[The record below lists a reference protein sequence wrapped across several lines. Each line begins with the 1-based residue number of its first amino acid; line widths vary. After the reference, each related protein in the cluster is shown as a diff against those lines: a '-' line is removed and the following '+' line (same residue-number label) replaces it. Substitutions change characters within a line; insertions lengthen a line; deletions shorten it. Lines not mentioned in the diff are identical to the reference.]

1 MDKSATDYYGNRSM
15 DYALAVANMASRL
28 FGDSTVGFRLVLSL
42 TKVILIE
49 DDLPA
54 LNITTNK
61 IDSAADYLS
70 VFSKWSQTVNT
81 PAGNA
86 GHFDHAVLLTRTST
100 LRLIMI
106 SSKCQT
112 EMLPEI
118 RNILSNHVNLAL
130 ALSKTYLNK
139 YAQVDYDKFQVSGP
153 PSVNARKGHSGK
165 SAIIIGSVIAG
176 VVLLIVVVVVA
187 VWRLRKRGSWNAVPI
202 GYITVMLVTKCIK
215 LCFVISL
222 VTNTIL
228 GQRGS
233 IEKLDLAR
241 LFGETFDAGDD
252 LDVISITPKRLHR
265 RSIHSS
271 RTLHEFRAFGKY
283 FELSLKPKE
292 DVASSKLV
300 LMRKRPGDVWFK
312 ELNTSPGRFLQGHVT
327 TEPSSH
333 VALRELRPNELSG
346 VIISDGHEY
355 KIEPVPHHI
364 RRKMDLEGHGHHVIS
379 RKSLRS
385 KRSLAE
391 PIRDNTASFVRKL
404 SSRKKRAVLET
415 KYIETMITM
424 DKSATDYYGNRSMD
438 YALAVANMASRLFGD
453 GTVGFRLVLSLTK
466 VILIED
472 DLPALN
478 ITTNKIDSAA
488 DYLSVFSKWSQT
500 VNTPAGNA
508 GHFDHAVLLT
518 RDICGMKECQLD
530 GLTYFGSPC
539 SNRLGAS
546 INNAY
551 GLAAAFSVVHHMAH
565 NRVNCYDD
573 RPLNSTA
580 LPSLPPGYTFDADE
594 QCRLAYGLEYRLC
607 RQQRCDSLL
616 CVKGSKCINP
626 RNILPVDGTP
636 CGNRKW
642 CISGICVNIDDS
654 LPVAVD
660 GAWGAW
666 GDYSTCSRTCGGGV
680 RHRSRRCEN
689 PKPANGGQDCPGST
703 KGEWRICNLQDCSPG
718 SEDYRTTQ
726 CKTIN
731 STYDGYNATAD
742 RCELLCRAGSSYPI
756 REGHVSDGTKYDET
770 DPDIQDICI
779 EGKRVSV
786 GCDNVIASGGILDRC
801 RECLGNGNKCVR
813 KEARYTELWNRYGP
827 WNARQMMT
835 LPVGTVNAM
844 ITEDNATN
852 NFVRTQPHKVTC
864 IREDDGSQISSI
876 HCNQDT
882 RPPGYAPCNTQACPA
897 KWEIHPWGPCS
908 RRCGGGNR
916 SREVLCVQQFTQQ
929 SIVTVDESFCNA
941 TKKPTTSST
950 CNMVDCGPS
959 WEIGDWSQAA
969 MPVTPYLL
977 RHTCYAIP
985 ITLYL
990 LRHTYY
996 VMPVTPY
1003 LLRHTC
1009 YVIPVTSYLLR
1020 HACYAIPVTPYL
1032 LRHTCYVMP
1041 VTPYLLR
1048 HTCYVMPVTPYL
1060 LHLKLASA
1068 AASDDPFVFGEF
1080 PLTLRVKVA
1089 GTIASYENPVI
1100 NYAEKMFIQGPTN
1113 AELVLLFI
1121 YANEANVGYTITYY
1135 APGQP
1140 NVTSLIWKNVKSGIC
1155 SKTCAGGTQP
1165 HKVTCIRED
1174 DGSQIS
1180 SIHCNQDTRPPGYG
1194 PCNTQACPAKWE
1206 IHPWGPCSRRC
1217 GGGNRSREVLCVQQV
1232 TQQSNVTVDES
1243 FCNATKKPTTS
1254 STCNVVDCG
1263 PSWEIGDW
1271 SQCTGNP
1278 GQQGNTSRKVE
1289 CRNRFANG
1297 SISVLDDETCL
1308 EFSTK
1313 IPDRWKSCLI
1323 AETPP
1328 GPPYDISV
1336 SFENETYHVTWRTPI
1351 ETNGRIDGYKVFF
1364 ELRNLTEL
1372 LKNTIV
1378 ETEGSETSLD
1388 VPLSSLFGDKSYL
1401 VRVAARTSKGYGNYS
1416 DDDQVVKTPIKEPPM
1431 ETSPS
1436 KKVSEG
1442 QTTARIE
1449 IPKFSDVNGPVKY
1462 YQVFNA
1468 VYLRYALTTA
1478 SNPQNVNSSELVSY
1492 CEAHKSYVP
1501 KAYLVFAFKAS
1512 EYPKYKIF
1520 TLGTGEGTKCDRKRR
1535 GISELEYYNGP
1546 LQPKIEYQP
1555 FIRCYNSETKYSQ
1568 YYYDS
1573 FKVSGSPPVPTPWW
1587 NNIPLLVGT
1596 GAGSVIL
1603 IVMWGVVVCKVREI
1617 RSRRTVRDE
1626 EKISRNSTVEQAPED
1641 PTIRAKIRRESRW
1654 DSRHKM
1660 LTTGI

>member
-1 MDKSATDYYGNRSM
+1 
-15 DYALAVANMASRL
+15 
-28 FGDSTVGFRLVLSL
+28 
-42 TKVILIE
+42 
-49 DDLPA
+49 
-54 LNITTNK
+54 
-61 IDSAADYLS
+61 
-70 VFSKWSQTVNT
+70 
-81 PAGNA
+81 
-86 GHFDHAVLLTRTST
+86 
-100 LRLIMI
+100 
-106 SSKCQT
+106 
-112 EMLPEI
+112 
-118 RNILSNHVNLAL
+118 
-130 ALSKTYLNK
+130 
-139 YAQVDYDKFQVSGP
+139 
-153 PSVNARKGHSGK
+153 
-165 SAIIIGSVIAG
+165 
-176 VVLLIVVVVVA
+176 
-187 VWRLRKRGSWNAVPI
+187 
-202 GYITVMLVTKCIK
+202 MLVTKCIK

-391 PIRDNTASFVRKL
+391 PIRDNTASFERKL

-453 GTVGFRLVLSLTK
+453 STVGFRLVLSLTK

-565 NRVNCYDD
+565 NFGVEHDHGACANGHIMSADQSTGATAFQWSSCSRQALIEIFSRVNCYDD

-607 RQQRCDSLL
+607 RQRCDSLL
-616 CVKGSKCINP
+616 CIKGSKCINP

-742 RCELLCRAGSSYPI
+742 RCELWCRAGSSYPI

-852 NFVRTQPHKVTC
+852 NFV
-864 IREDDGSQISSI
+864 
-876 HCNQDT
+876 N
-882 RPPGYAPCNTQACPA
+882 
-897 KWEIHPWGPCS
+897 
-908 RRCGGGNR
+908 
-916 SREVLCVQQFTQQ
+916 
-929 SIVTVDESFCNA
+929 
-941 TKKPTTSST
+941 
-950 CNMVDCGPS
+950 
-959 WEIGDWSQAA
+959 
-969 MPVTPYLL
+969 
-977 RHTCYAIP
+977 
-985 ITLYL
+985 
-990 LRHTYY
+990 
-996 VMPVTPY
+996 
-1003 LLRHTC
+1003 
-1009 YVIPVTSYLLR
+1009 
-1020 HACYAIPVTPYL
+1020 
-1032 LRHTCYVMP
+1032 
-1041 VTPYLLR
+1041 
-1048 HTCYVMPVTPYL
+1048 
-1060 LHLKLASA
+1060 LKLASA

-1165 HKVTCIRED
+1165 HTVTCIRED

-1520 TLGTGEGTKCDRKRR
+1520 TLGTGQGTKCDRKRR

-1568 YYYDS
+1568 YSYDS